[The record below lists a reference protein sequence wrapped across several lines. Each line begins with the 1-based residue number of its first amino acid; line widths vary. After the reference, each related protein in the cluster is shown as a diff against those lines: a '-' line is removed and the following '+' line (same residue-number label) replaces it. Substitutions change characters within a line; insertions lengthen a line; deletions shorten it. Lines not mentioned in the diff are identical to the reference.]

1 MQKFAIANQ
10 IESGLTRPDG
20 FQDFCRVVAAN
31 PAEWLEFSYRIRS
44 RKIFREAM
52 IHAVGQF
59 YTTEMQQQIL
69 NMRVEIFRVIQ
80 IKAKELKEQVKT
92 FIMNVQSYYPAEIQR
107 TVTTGYA
114 DTDNIGRASYANDIF
129 HWIGLSAL
137 RQYISQEAIMS
148 IENKDFGYTL
158 VENISKGGNAY
169 LTKED
174 LEGFHQIFPMTGKA
188 KDVME
193 KKIGEIK
200 KHLKPWTGTL
210 LKNRAALDTESYPT
224 GYFTCSIMEEK
235 DYPFED
241 FSEGL

>member
-10 IESGLTRPDG
+10 IENGLTSPDS
-20 FQDFCRVVAAN
+20 FQDFCRVVAAD

-59 YTTEMQQQIL
+59 HTAEMQQQIL
-69 NMRVEIFRVIQ
+69 SMRVGIFRVLQ
-80 IKAKELKEQVKT
+80 IKANELKEQVKA

-107 TVTTGYA
+107 RVTTGYA

-129 HWIGLSAL
+129 HWIRLSAL

-148 IENKDFGYTL
+148 IDSNDFGYKL

-193 KKIGEIK
+193 KKIGEMK
-200 KHLKPWTGTL
+200 KHVKPWTGAL
-210 LKNRAALDTESYPT
+210 LTNRAALNTELYPT
-224 GYFTCSIMEEK
+224 GYFTCSVVKEK
-235 DYPFED
+235 DYPFEN
-241 FSEGL
+241 FSGGL